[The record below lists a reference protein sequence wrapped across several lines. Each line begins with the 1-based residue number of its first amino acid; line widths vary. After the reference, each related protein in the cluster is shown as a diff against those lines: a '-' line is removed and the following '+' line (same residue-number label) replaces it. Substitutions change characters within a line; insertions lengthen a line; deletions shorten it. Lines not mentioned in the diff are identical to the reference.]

1 MIGDYR
7 CFFCF
12 ARSMEKML
20 EKQNMDA
27 DQKRS
32 FTFEMARLYH
42 QTEDGSLKSAFS
54 RELYASLRKYSGNPD
69 PYKEIKKSSNE
80 FVLGLYPEMKKL
92 VQESGNPFETALRLA
107 ISGNIIDYA
116 INDQF
121 DLMATIQKVLN
132 SDFAINHSE
141 ALKEAIE
148 KAETVLYLGDNC
160 GEIVFDKLFIETIAH
175 PNLIYAVRGLPVIN
189 DATLEDAEF
198 VGLTEICRVISNG
211 YDAPSTL
218 IDFCSDEFLEIYN
231 KADVIISKGQ
241 GNLEGLFE
249 SPNEHIFFLLMVK
262 CEVVAER
269 LGVIKGGFVVKQNNF
284 KRKIG

>member
-1 MIGDYR
+1 MLADYR

-12 ARSMEKML
+12 VRSMEKML
-20 EKQNMDA
+20 EKENFDP
-27 DQKRS
+27 DKKRR
-32 FTFEMARLYH
+32 FTFEMTSLYQ
-42 QTEDGSLKSAFS
+42 QTENGTITSSFS

-69 PYKEIKKSSNE
+69 PYKEIKKTSNE

-92 VQESGNPFETALRLA
+92 VQESENPFETALRLA

-121 DLMATIQKVLN
+121 DLMATIDKVLN
-132 SDFAINHSE
+132 SDFAINHSA
-141 ALKEAIE
+141 ALRAAIE

-175 PNLIYAVRGLPVIN
+175 PNLIYAVRGAPVIN
-189 DATLEDAEF
+189 DATMEDAQF
-198 VGLTEICRVISNG
+198 VGMTKVARVISNG

-218 IDFCSDEFLEIYN
+218 IDHCSDEFLEIYN

-249 SPNEHIFFLLMVK
+249 SPNQHIFFLLMVK
-262 CEVVAER
+262 CKVVAER
-269 LGVIKGGFVVKQNNF
+269 LGVKKGGFVV
-284 KRKIG
+284 RKNKNE

>member
-1 MIGDYR
+1 MLADYR

-12 ARSMEKML
+12 VRSMEKML
-20 EKQNMDA
+20 EKENFDT
-27 DQKRS
+27 DKKRR
-32 FTFEMARLYH
+32 FTFEMTRLYQ
-42 QTEDGSLKSAFS
+42 QTEDGTITTSFS
-54 RELYASLRKYSGNPD
+54 RELYASLRKYSGNSD

-92 VQESGNPFETALRLA
+92 VQDSVNPFETALRLA

-121 DLMATIQKVLN
+121 DLMATISKVLD

-141 ALKEAIE
+141 ALREAIG

-175 PNLIYAVRGLPVIN
+175 PNLIYAVRGAPVIN
-189 DATLEDAEF
+189 DATMEDAEF
-198 VGLTEICRVISNG
+198 VGMTNVARVVSNG

-218 IDFCSDEFLEIYN
+218 VEHCSEEFLEIYK

-249 SPNEHIFFLLMVK
+249 SPNQHIFFLLMVK
-262 CEVVAER
+262 CNVVAER
-269 LGVIKGGFVVKQNNF
+269 LGVKKDSFVVRQNKGN
-284 KRKIG
+284 

>member
-1 MIGDYR
+1 MIADYR

-12 ARSMEKML
+12 VRSLEKMI
-20 EKQNMDA
+20 EKENL
-27 DQKRS
+27 DQDTKRH
-32 FTFEMARLYH
+32 FTFEMTRLYQ
-42 QTEDGSLKSAFS
+42 QTEDGTVSSNFS
-54 RELYASLRKYSGNPD
+54 RELYAGLRKYSGNPD

-92 VQESGNPFETALRLA
+92 VQDSVNPFETALRLA

-121 DLMATIQKVLN
+121 DLMATIDKVLT

-141 ALKEAIE
+141 ALREAIG

-160 GEIVFDKLFIETIAH
+160 GEIVFDKLFIETLAH
-175 PNLIYAVRGLPVIN
+175 PNLIYAVRGAPVIN
-189 DATLEDAEF
+189 DATMEDAEF
-198 VGLTEICRVISNG
+198 VGMTKVARVVSNG

-218 IDFCSDEFLEIYN
+218 IEHCSEEFLEIYN
-231 KADVIISKGQ
+231 KADVIVSKGQ

-249 SPNEHIFFLLMVK
+249 SPNQHIFFLLMVK
-262 CEVVAER
+262 CNVVAER
-269 LGVIKGGFVVKQNNF
+269 LGVKKDSFVVRQNKGN
-284 KRKIG
+284 

>member
-1 MIGDYR
+1 MLADYR

-12 ARSMEKML
+12 VRSIEKML
-20 EKQNMDA
+20 EKENF
-27 DQKRS
+27 DQEKKRR
-32 FTFEMARLYH
+32 FTFEMTRLYQ
-42 QTEDGSLKSAFS
+42 QTEDGTITTSFS
-54 RELYASLRKYSGNPD
+54 RELYASLRRYSGNPD

-80 FVLGLYPEMKKL
+80 FVLSLYPEMKKL
-92 VQESGNPFETALRLA
+92 VQDSVNPFETALRLA

-121 DLMATIQKVLN
+121 DLMATIDKVLN

-141 ALKEAIE
+141 ALREAIG

-160 GEIVFDKLFIETIAH
+160 GEIVFDKLFIETLAH
-175 PNLIYAVRGLPVIN
+175 PNLIYAVRGAPVIN
-189 DATLEDAEF
+189 DATMEDAEF
-198 VGLTEICRVISNG
+198 VGMTNVARVVSNG

-218 IDFCSDEFLEIYN
+218 VEHCSEEFLEIYN

-249 SPNEHIFFLLMVK
+249 SPNQHIFFLLMVK
-262 CEVVAER
+262 CNVVAER
-269 LGVIKGGFVVKQNNF
+269 LGVKKDSFVVRQNKGN
-284 KRKIG
+284 

>member
-1 MIGDYR
+1 MLADYR

-12 ARSMEKML
+12 VRSMEKML
-20 EKQNMDA
+20 EKENFDP
-27 DQKRS
+27 DKKRR
-32 FTFEMARLYH
+32 FTFEMTRLYQ
-42 QTEDGSLKSAFS
+42 QTENGSITTSFS
-54 RELYASLRKYSGNPD
+54 RELYACLREYSGNSD

-92 VQESGNPFETALRLA
+92 VQESVNPFETALRLA

-121 DLMATIQKVLN
+121 DLMATIDKVLN
-132 SDFAINHSE
+132 SDFAINHSA
-141 ALKEAIE
+141 ALRAAIE

-175 PNLIYAVRGLPVIN
+175 PNLIYAVRGAPVIN
-189 DATLEDAEF
+189 DATMEDAEF
-198 VGLTEICRVISNG
+198 VGMTNVARVVSNG

-218 IDFCSDEFLEIYN
+218 VEHCSEEFLEIYN

-249 SPNEHIFFLLMVK
+249 SPNQHIFFLLMVK
-262 CEVVAER
+262 CNVVAER
-269 LGVIKGGFVVKQNNF
+269 LGVKKDSFVVRQNKGN
-284 KRKIG
+284 